1 MTVTSPVGGM
11 VGVRTSGARDAD
23 WDLAIIDKKRN
34 AVLSGSSQRASR
46 EIATAFVSKGQRI
59 VLQTCRR
66 DGASTLK
73 LTYAF
78 WRLPKAQKSS
88 YKTKLMRVSTPTV
101 AAGRRLER
109 LGLDTTDHPG
119 EFHWDVLLHSTRDEA
134 RLKAS
139 GLEYG
144 VRIAD
149 VARKDRQNRLR
160 EQRAGR
166 ARASRARARAAIV
179 SGRTTYRTLPEIEEE
194 LKALAEQNPG
204 LVRRFALPGRSWEG
218 REIYGIEI
226 AENVTATDDGR
237 PAYIQ
242 IGTHHAREW
251 PANEATLEWGLD
263 LINGYKTGDPRLTA
277 IVKGART
284 FVIPVLNVDG
294 FNITI
299 QSEGLSP
306 GGNYQDPL
314 DSTYPGPPG
323 NQSLGTGAY
332 KRKNCRPLNE
342 PATPEPPGACL
353 ARSFPPTPLPPPE
366 LRRHAGPWR

>member
-1 MTVTSPVGGM
+1 M
-11 VGVRTSGARDAD
+11 VGVRILPGARDAD

-78 WRLPKAQKSS
+78 WRLPKVQKSS
-88 YKTKLMRVSTPTV
+88 YKTKLVRVSTPTV

-139 GLEYG
+139 GSSSTAC
-144 VRIAD
+144 VSRMS
-149 VARKDRQNRLR
+149 ARKDRQNRLR

-179 SGRTTYRTLPEIEEE
+179 SGRTTYRTLPEIRGGAQGARRAEPWPRPP
-194 LKALAEQNPG
+194 LRPPRSQCGKAARSTDRDRRKRHCDRSTVG
-204 LVRRFALPGRSWEG
+204 LRTSRSA
-218 REIYGIEI
+218 RTTR
-226 AENVTATDDGR
+226 VSGR
-237 PAYIQ
+237 PTRRRSSGASTSSTAI
-242 IGTHHAREW
+242 RR
-251 PANEATLEWGLD
+251 
-263 LINGYKTGDPRLTA
+263 GDPRFDRLSSRAPAPSSSRCSTSTA
-277 IVKGART
+277 STSRSSPRGSRRAAIIKIRSTRPTPAPPGTSRSAPAPTSART
-284 FVIPVLNVDG
+284 
-294 FNITI
+294 
-299 QSEGLSP
+299 
-306 GGNYQDPL
+306 
-314 DSTYPGPPG
+314 
-323 NQSLGTGAY
+323 
-332 KRKNCRPLNE
+332 
-342 PATPEPPGACL
+342 
-353 ARSFPPTPLPPPE
+353 
-366 LRRHAGPWR
+366 AGR